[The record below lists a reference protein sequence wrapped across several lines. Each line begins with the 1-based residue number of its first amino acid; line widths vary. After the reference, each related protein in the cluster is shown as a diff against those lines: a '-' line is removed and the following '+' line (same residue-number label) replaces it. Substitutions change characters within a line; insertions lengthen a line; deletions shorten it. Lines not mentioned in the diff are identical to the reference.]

1 MIEAFNK
8 KPSKKRLTET
18 VSKLQDELKAAQVK
32 LKEKDQMLANYDAAT
47 DKREKENRAQV
58 EGLE

>member
-32 LKEKDQMLANYDAAT
+32 LKEKDQMLADYDAAT
-47 DKREKENRAQV
+47 DKREKEKQA
-58 EGLE
+58 

>member
-18 VSKLQDELKAAQVK
+18 VSKIQDELKAAQVK
-32 LKEKDQMLANYDAAT
+32 LKEKDQMFETYDAET
-47 DKREKENRAQV
+47 EKREKENRAQV
-58 EGLE
+58 EGL

>member
-8 KPSKKRLTET
+8 KPPKKRLTET

-32 LKEKDQMLANYDAAT
+32 LKEKDKMLEAYDAAT
-47 DKREKENRAQV
+47 EKRVKENREQM